1 MKKTWLWRALACA
14 GAMTLLAGC
23 GAKTGETP
31 ETAAQ
36 TQAEQAQTGQSGAG
50 TTEEGGAGELTG
62 KLVIMT
68 NASGGTFEAMNEV
81 FARFME
87 ENPGWRSSTAAR
99 ARTTNS

>member
-1 MKKTWLWRALACA
+1 MKKIWLWRALACA

-36 TQAEQAQTGQSGAG
+36 TQAGQTGQSEAG
-50 TTEEGGAGELTG
+50 TTKEGGAGELTG

-68 NASGGTFEAMNEV
+68 T
-81 FARFME
+81 
-87 ENPGWRSSTAAR
+87 PPAAR
-99 ARTTNS
+99 LRR